1 MNFEAPIW
9 IKVIT
14 TGGNLELYLV
24 YSKKI
29 WVVIVRNKQRI
40 IFNTCIN
47 CWYKIITAKQPDDF
61 ILATGKSHSI
71 KEFCELT
78 AKILEIDLI
87 WEGKGSETKGI
98 NRKNGSVIIEMDKT
112 FYRPAD
118 VDYLIGNAKK
128 ANTELNWF
136 PKTELKKL
144 IEIMVN
150 FEVTLHKK

>member
-1 MNFEAPIW
+1 MLMVY
-9 IKVIT
+9 IK
-14 TGGNLELYLV
+14 
-24 YSKKI
+24 
-29 WVVIVRNKQRI
+29 
-40 IFNTCIN
+40 F
-47 CWYKIITAKQPDDF
+47 ITAKHPDDF
-61 ILATGKSHSI
+61 VLATGKSHSI

-98 NRKNGSVIIEMDKT
+98 NGKNGNVIIEMDKT

-136 PKTELKKL
+136 SKTNFEQL
-144 IEIMVN
+144 IEIMVK
-150 FEVTLHKK
+150 FEVNFIKNKYE